1 MVGVQV
7 MTTVLRSGGERQQVA
22 THGPCAWAAR
32 VGGLPTGASSWKAN
46 PRCLPQ
52 LGAYSQAADTVSGMS
67 ATLVPN
73 AGCRTGGVSV
83 SYDEFDTPLGGI
95 GRLSRVKFERT
106 HLEGAAAEVRL
117 IPAKTELSESDAVH
131 VWEGLGK
138 DILPVFDRQS
148 MNLLS
153 LTLTATGHQQTQE
166 KQDGWI
172 LASAD
177 RTLSVTLYPNLV
189 AIQTTRYDHYRVSL
203 GVPLARALALF
214 VATTGSSVV
223 NRIGLRFINR
233 LQDPLADKPEFWA
246 AHIRDGFSGPLTGS
260 LSRMVDATHQQTQIR
275 LAESA
280 AARIISGVFREE
292 DGDRYSFLVDLDVF
306 REQAFPYDED
316 LCANLAK
323 QLNRTALSLFSQV
336 VTPAYL
342 DAMGSVPVEEGE

>member
-1 MVGVQV
+1 
-7 MTTVLRSGGERQQVA
+7 
-22 THGPCAWAAR
+22 
-32 VGGLPTGASSWKAN
+32 
-46 PRCLPQ
+46 
-52 LGAYSQAADTVSGMS
+52 
-67 ATLVPN
+67 
-73 AGCRTGGVSV
+73 
-83 SYDEFDTPLGGI
+83 
-95 GRLSRVKFERT
+95 
-106 HLEGAAAEVRL
+106 
-117 IPAKTELSESDAVH
+117 
-131 VWEGLGK
+131 
-138 DILPVFDRQS
+138 

-306 REQAFPYDED
+306 REQAFPTTRI
-316 LCANLAK
+316 CARTWPSNLTGRRCPCSRRSSHPPTSTQWEA
-323 QLNRTALSLFSQV
+323 SQWRRGND
-336 VTPAYL
+336 TSRAHP
-342 DAMGSVPVEEGE
+342 DRR